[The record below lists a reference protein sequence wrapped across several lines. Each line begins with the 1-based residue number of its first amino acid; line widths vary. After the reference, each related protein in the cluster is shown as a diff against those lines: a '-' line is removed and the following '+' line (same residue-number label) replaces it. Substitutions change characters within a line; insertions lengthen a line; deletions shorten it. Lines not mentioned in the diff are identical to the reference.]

1 MAYGTNVATFDAPLF
16 DCVRCAITRNWTGV
30 GIADLWPP
38 FMVMPAIKPLCV
50 CVCEEDREREREWEG
65 ETARDVETI
74 ANWQTKFHNNVRRP
88 NWGTTMATVGISSG
102 QVSLAVHNSVR
113 SNIFDDL
120 LTLESRWVQRQAL
133 RTLHK
138 VCKLTETATKT
149 SPLKFGNVANEWKLA
164 TKANLTN

>member
-38 FMVMPAIKPLCV
+38 FMAMPAIKPLCV
-50 CVCEEDREREREWEG
+50 YMCAG
-65 ETARDVETI
+65 ETERVKQRKRETEGDVETI

-88 NWGTTMATVGISSG
+88 NWSTTMATDGISSG
-102 QVSLAVHNSVR
+102 QVSLAVHNSVP
-113 SNIFDDL
+113 SDIFDGL

-133 RTLHK
+133 RTLNK
-138 VCKLTETATKT
+138 VSKLTQTATWT
-149 SPLKFGNVANEWKLA
+149 MSLKFGNVANEWKLA
-164 TKANLTN
+164 TKSN